1 MAVRGGNASDGAA
14 GWGRRGNKKRKQKGV
29 EKKKSGVSDPC
40 PRFGVRGFFPFAFLF
55 WRGCGFFFFFFSFPG
70 VFFFL
75 ARFSFSFF
83 RGLAGSDERAISVGH
98 CCGKYRRG
106 VYIWAF
112 GCVQCADTGDG
123 RRGTAIASARP
134 ASLQPVLLGRGAH
147 PVCCSVPMAAPICTW
162 RCKTKENRGR
172 YPSHGSRAWRRLY
185 RWVAHGNCCPS
196 PALTRS
202 RRGSERLASE
212 RLARVGP
219 SASLASGLRAPRF
232 PRPIPPALGTLPAC
246 SRHVAAWVVART
258 RVWGRASQLARCRFP
273 WGQGGLGQGQEAGIA
288 LLAVR
293 CCKNP
298 ASRACTDERTDGQ
311 TDKTRAG
318 LHRVQMW
325 GAGWG
330 YSCR

>member
-1 MAVRGGNASDGAA
+1 MSAIWCA
-14 GWGRRGNKKRKQKGV
+14 
-29 EKKKSGVSDPC
+29 
-40 PRFGVRGFFPFAFLF
+40 GFFSFCFLILA
-55 WRGCGFFFFFFSFPG
+55 WVWFFFFSFFSRVSPFLFSEGWPARTNVLSALGIAAESIG
-70 VFFFL
+70 VASIF
-75 ARFSFSFF
+75 
-83 RGLAGSDERAISVGH
+83 GH
-98 CCGKYRRG
+98 LDVCNVRIR
-106 VYIWAF
+106 VMA
-112 GCVQCADTGDG
+112 VEEL
-123 RRGTAIASARP
+123 R
-134 ASLQPVLLGRGAH
+134 SLQLALPAFSLCIQSA
-147 PVCCSVPMAAPICTW
+147 VPCQWQHQYVHGDA
-162 RCKTKENRGR
+162 KTKENRGR
-172 YPSHGSRAWRRLY
+172 YPSHGSRAYWRRLY

-212 RLARVGP
+212 RLARRGPSLASGLRSRRAERLACIGAP
-219 SASLASGLRAPRF
+219 SASLASGLRA

-258 RVWGRASQLARCRFP
+258 RVWGRASQTLARCRFP
-273 WGQGGLGQGQEAGIA
+273 WGLGQEAGIA

-293 CCKNP
+293 CCKNS
-298 ASRACTDERTDGQ
+298 AGRACTDERTDGQ